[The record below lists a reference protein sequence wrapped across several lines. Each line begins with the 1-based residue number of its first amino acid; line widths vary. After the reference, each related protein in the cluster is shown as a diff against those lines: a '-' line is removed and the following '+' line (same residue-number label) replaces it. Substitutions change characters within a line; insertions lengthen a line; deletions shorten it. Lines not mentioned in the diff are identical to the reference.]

1 MNWLDGY
8 GWAGCIE
15 WRGDLG
21 ISVCERE
28 ERGGVVGPSFVVV
41 GKFLN
46 GWVGAEDGQDSGREG
61 EFHSL
66 GFDAVCC

>member
-1 MNWLDGY
+1 M
-8 GWAGCIE
+8 
-15 WRGDLG
+15 
-21 ISVCERE
+21 CERE
-28 ERGGVVGPSFVVV
+28 EGGGVVGPSFVVV